1 MQQKEATGPAK
12 PTASNL
18 RAIVAMMCA
27 TAIFTCGD
35 ASMKVVSGALPT
47 GETIFVRALVSLIVL
62 LCVSIWTGQIRNLRR
77 CLEPALAWRCLGDTG
92 GAVFFQAALGRM
104 KLADI
109 MGIIQLTPLSLTAAS
124 ALFLGERV
132 GWRRWTAVGIGF
144 CGALLVIKPGSS
156 AFNFAA
162 IIALMA
168 VLSGSLRDVA
178 TRRLDHAMSPVLILL
193 ISQACIMT
201 AGLGFGMFETWPA
214 PSGHNL
220 MNLVLASAC
229 SMAGQICLIY
239 SVRWGELSAV
249 APFRYTG
256 MLWAILLG
264 YGLWGEWPDPL
275 TFAGI
280 FILVCA
286 GLYTIYR
293 EQALRRLRTVK
304 TP

>member
-1 MQQKEATGPAK
+1 MQQQDAAGAVKPAS
-12 PTASNL
+12 SNL
-18 RAIVAMMCA
+18 RAIMAMMSA

-47 GETIFVRALVSLIVL
+47 GETIFVRALVSLFVL
-62 LCVSIWTGQIRNLRR
+62 LCISIWTGQIRNLRR
-77 CLEPALAWRCLGDTG
+77 SLVPALAWRCLGDTG
-92 GAVFFQAALGRM
+92 GAVFFQAALARM

-132 GWRRWTAVGIGF
+132 GWRRWTAVAVGF

-156 AFNFAA
+156 AFNVAA
-162 IIALMA
+162 LVALMA

-178 TRRLDHAMSPVLILL
+178 TRRLDHGMSPVLILL
-193 ISQACIMT
+193 ISQTCIMT
-201 AGLGFGMFETWPA
+201 AGLGFGLFETWSA
-214 PSGHNL
+214 PSHLNL
-220 MNLVLASAC
+220 LNLVLASAC

-264 YGLWGEWPDPL
+264 FGLWGELPDPL

-293 EQALRRLRTVK
+293 EQYLKRARART
-304 TP
+304 